1 MGTANLKKPEE
12 QEQSIPQL
20 IHSDVKEVV
29 EQQQYVFDS
38 FWNRAIPSEQKIREI
53 DYGIMP
59 EVTEVI
65 QSPEEA
71 ERREWDILRKAKEE
85 VQIIYS
91 TANAFY
97 IQERTGTIQFLNQLA
112 EEGDV
117 SIK

>member
-1 MGTANLKKPEE
+1 MLLKLQKIT
-12 QEQSIPQL
+12 IPQL

-71 ERREWDILRKAKEE
+71 ERREWDILRKAKKE
-85 VQIIYS
+85 VYILYS

-97 IQERTGTIQFLNQLA
+97 HKINRKLKAAAPSSKAAAA
-112 EEGDV
+112 E
-117 SIK
+117 